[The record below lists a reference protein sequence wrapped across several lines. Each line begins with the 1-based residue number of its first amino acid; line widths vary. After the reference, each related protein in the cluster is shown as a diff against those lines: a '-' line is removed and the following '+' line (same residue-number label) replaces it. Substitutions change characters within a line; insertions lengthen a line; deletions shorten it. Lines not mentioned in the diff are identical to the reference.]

1 MAIAKEND
9 LVSATC
15 KVKILDQEFLCYALF
30 LRNVFCIW
38 MRKTFRTLLFLC
50 KLSDQQRDNISGL
63 AARYK
68 IFGVNADKEIIR
80 FYMFC
85 SSKYKIYVAVA
96 FGGNAAEIALRLV
109 L

>member
-1 MAIAKEND
+1 MAIAKAND
-9 LVSATC
+9 LVSSMC
-15 KVKILDQEFLCYALF
+15 IIRILYEFLRYALF

-50 KLSDQQRDNISGL
+50 ELSNQQHNNISAL

-68 IFGVNADKEIIR
+68 IFGVNAHKEIR
-80 FYMFC
+80 FEIVC
-85 SSKYKIYVAVA
+85 SVKYKIHVAVA
-96 FGGNAAEIALRLV
+96 FGGNAASISLRLV